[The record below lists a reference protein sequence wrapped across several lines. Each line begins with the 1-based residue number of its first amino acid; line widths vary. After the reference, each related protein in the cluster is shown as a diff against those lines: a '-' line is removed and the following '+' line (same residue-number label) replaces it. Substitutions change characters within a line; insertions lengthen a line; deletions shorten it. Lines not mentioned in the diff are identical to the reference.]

1 MHIREEVF
9 ACTRACEHLLNS
21 ELTLTPDERS
31 FLEYHLTEVAQHY
44 LVTLPSIEIPPDLQR
59 TNNYTISGEQ
69 SRPVIVV

>member
-21 ELTLTPDERS
+21 ELTLTPDERN

-44 LVTLPSIEIPPDLQR
+44 LVNLPSIEEMQPAFNERAITPRSAVSNRDQ
-59 TNNYTISGEQ
+59 
-69 SRPVIVV
+69 

>member
-9 ACTRACEHLLNS
+9 ACTRACEYLLNS

-44 LVTLPSIEIPPDLQR
+44 LVNLPSIEIPPAFSER
-59 TNNYTISGEQ
+59 AITPPS
-69 SRPVIVV
+69 VVSNRDQ

>member
-31 FLEYHLTEVAQHY
+31 FLEYHLTEVAQYY
-44 LVTLPSIEIPPDLQR
+44 LVNLPSIEIPPAFSER
-59 TNNYTISGEQ
+59 TITPPSAVSNRDQ
-69 SRPVIVV
+69 

>member
-44 LVTLPSIEIPPDLQR
+44 LVNLPTLETPPAFSERAITPPSQTAVSNRDQ
-59 TNNYTISGEQ
+59 
-69 SRPVIVV
+69 